1 MIWKANTLED
11 SGLRLDMLE
20 QALSKRQEAARQ
32 MVKQF
37 RYVHE
42 RDLAAQTKGA
52 VSKISERMRY
62 GMEISSRLFSTGADQ
77 LTLGEAETILAQKNL
92 TLELL
97 SHWLGDTLTTIG

>member
-1 MIWKANTLED
+1 M
-11 SGLRLDMLE
+11 
-20 QALSKRQEAARQ
+20 SKRQEAVRQ

-42 RDLAAQTKGA
+42 RDVAAQVKGVA
-52 VSKISERMRY
+52 SKISERMRF

-77 LTLGEAETILAQKNL
+77 LTLGEVEAILAKNNL

-97 SHWLGDTLTTIG
+97 SSLLGRTLTAIG